1 MLIHYAMMQYLPFA
15 AYQIKNGG
23 ISKHTSEN
31 AESVTKDEVD
41 YLVQKERNFAE
52 YYTRRFIDYM
62 SFNTS
67 FIKQIITRMY
77 IQIKTIYSMAGYSNN
92 YKPKVTNLV
101 KLQIFLEKI
110 ENKEKENGK

>member
-1 MLIHYAMMQYLPFA
+1 MMQYLPFA

-67 FIKQIITRMY
+67 LFPEYQT
-77 IQIKTIYSMAGYSNN
+77 NN
-92 YKPKVTNLV
+92 NEDVYPDKNDL
-101 KLQIFLEKI
+101 F
-110 ENKEKENGK
+110 NGWVL